1 MPAGVTSGVGSPPME
16 NGRQMESR
24 EGSMKL
30 IPVISPRPGGR
41 RVRRMPPLAIIAA
54 SLSVL
59 FPLAAA
65 APASPAAASTAPAST
80 APASTGA
87 ASPSCPW
94 LNQSL
99 PISQRVHLLLSKMT
113 LANEITMVEGQGTS
127 QPYVFYMAAQ
137 PSLCI
142 PALGLEDGPL
152 GVGDGLTGVTQLPS
166 GASLAATFDTSLA
179 RRYGAVIGQEEW
191 GKGAAVNLG
200 PTVNI
205 LRDPRWG
212 RSFEAFTEDPFL
224 NAALAVSEIR
234 GVQDQGEMSQVKH
247 FAAYNQETNRNT
259 PADDVI
265 VSNRTLHEIYL
276 PAFQQAVTRA
286 RVASVMCAYSVI
298 NGNFACQNP
307 YLETQVLRQRWGFP
321 GFVTSD
327 YAALHST
334 QGAVD
339 GTDMEQP
346 FNMFFGPA
354 LQTDVEN
361 GTIPKSVVDTMV
373 SRIATEM
380 FRFGIFNHPP
390 TGTTGATVTTAAHQA
405 VAARV
410 AEDGTVLLKNDG
422 GVLPLPAAHA
432 GTVAVI
438 GPAAS
443 AAPAPTGGGSAF
455 VTAPFSVTPLQGLQ
469 AAAGPGTSVVYQQG
483 LPTDTSLPAI
493 PAAALSPAYA
503 PTPLGGSYTGTLT
516 APETGTYVL
525 AITNPCGCYNAT
537 ILSLDGTEIL
547 SDPSTPP
554 VHTFSAAVQLQA
566 GHTYQI
572 QISGNSSALTWAT
585 PSALAP
591 GISQAAA
598 AARSAST
605 AVVVVSDD
613 TETEAADRPGL
624 GLPSAQDELISA
636 VAAAN
641 PHTVVVID
649 AGAPVTMPWLGQV
662 AAVVD
667 AWYPGE
673 SNGAALASVLYGATD
688 PSGHLPVTFP
698 SSLFQVPAS
707 TPAQFPGVGGQV
719 QYSEGIDVGYRWY
732 DARNLTPLFPFG
744 YGLSYTGFAF
754 SNLRVTPP
762 QLAGRGAPVTV
773 TARVT
778 NTGPVTGAEVAQL
791 YLGDPAA
798 AGEPPR
804 QLKGFQ
810 KVTLRPGQS
819 AVVSFT
825 LDRHDLSYWND
836 SANGWVVP
844 DGGFRVYVGD
854 SSALSGLPLRGGFTV
869 TG

>member
-1 MPAGVTSGVGSPPME
+1 PRRRWPPARCPLASPHAPLAVRSVPTLPGNGRCPPRPAPGRPPGRPERRKIFIDYSPVTLKIYGSFMPAGVTSGVGSPPME

-41 RVRRMPPLAIIAA
+41 RARRMTPLAIIAA

-65 APASPAAASTAPAST
+65 APASPAAASTAPASTAPAST

-113 LANEITMVEGQGTS
+113 LANEITMVEGQGTA

-142 PALGLEDGPL
+142 PAMGLEDGPL

-166 GASLAATFDTSLA
+166 GASLAATFATSLA

-191 GKGAAVNLG
+191 GKCAAVNLG
-200 PTVNI
+200 PNVNI

-247 FAAYNQETNRNT
+247 FDAYNQETNRNT

-525 AITNPCGCYNAT
+525 AI
-537 ILSLDGTEIL
+537 
-547 SDPSTPP
+547 
-554 VHTFSAAVQLQA
+554 
-566 GHTYQI
+566 
-572 QISGNSSALTWAT
+572 
-585 PSALAP
+585 
-591 GISQAAA
+591 
-598 AARSAST
+598 
-605 AVVVVSDD
+605 
-613 TETEAADRPGL
+613 
-624 GLPSAQDELISA
+624 
-636 VAAAN
+636 
-641 PHTVVVID
+641 
-649 AGAPVTMPWLGQV
+649 
-662 AAVVD
+662 
-667 AWYPGE
+667 
-673 SNGAALASVLYGATD
+673 
-688 PSGHLPVTFP
+688 
-698 SSLFQVPAS
+698 
-707 TPAQFPGVGGQV
+707 
-719 QYSEGIDVGYRWY
+719 
-732 DARNLTPLFPFG
+732 
-744 YGLSYTGFAF
+744 
-754 SNLRVTPP
+754 
-762 QLAGRGAPVTV
+762 
-773 TARVT
+773 
-778 NTGPVTGAEVAQL
+778 
-791 YLGDPAA
+791 
-798 AGEPPR
+798 
-804 QLKGFQ
+804 
-810 KVTLRPGQS
+810 
-819 AVVSFT
+819 
-825 LDRHDLSYWND
+825 
-836 SANGWVVP
+836 
-844 DGGFRVYVGD
+844 
-854 SSALSGLPLRGGFTV
+854 
-869 TG
+869 

>member
-1 MPAGVTSGVGSPPME
+1 
-16 NGRQMESR
+16 
-24 EGSMKL
+24 
-30 IPVISPRPGGR
+30 
-41 RVRRMPPLAIIAA
+41 
-54 SLSVL
+54 
-59 FPLAAA
+59 
-65 APASPAAASTAPAST
+65 
-80 APASTGA
+80 
-87 ASPSCPW
+87 
-94 LNQSL
+94 
-99 PISQRVHLLLSKMT
+99 
-113 LANEITMVEGQGTS
+113 
-127 QPYVFYMAAQ
+127 
-137 PSLCI
+137 
-142 PALGLEDGPL
+142 
-152 GVGDGLTGVTQLPS
+152 
-166 GASLAATFDTSLA
+166 
-179 RRYGAVIGQEEW
+179 
-191 GKGAAVNLG
+191 
-200 PTVNI
+200 
-205 LRDPRWG
+205 
-212 RSFEAFTEDPFL
+212 
-224 NAALAVSEIR
+224 
-234 GVQDQGEMSQVKH
+234 
-247 FAAYNQETNRNT
+247 
-259 PADDVI
+259 
-265 VSNRTLHEIYL
+265 
-276 PAFQQAVTRA
+276 
-286 RVASVMCAYSVI
+286 MCAYSVI

-390 TGTTGATVTTAAHQA
+390 TGTTSATVTTPAHQA

-432 GTVAVI
+432 DTVAVI

-537 ILSLDGTEIL
+537 TLSLDGTEIL

-591 GISQAAA
+591 GISQAVA

-636 VAAAN
+636 VAAVN

-698 SSLFQVPAS
+698 RSLSQVPAS
-707 TPAQFPGVGGQV
+707 TPASSPG
-719 QYSEGIDVGYRWY
+719 W
-732 DARNLTPLFPFG
+732 
-744 YGLSYTGFAF
+744 
-754 SNLRVTPP
+754 
-762 QLAGRGAPVTV
+762 AGRSSTPRASTSA
-773 TARVT
+773 TAGT
-778 NTGPVTGAEVAQL
+778 TGGTSPRCSRSGTGCPT
-791 YLGDPAA
+791 PAS
-798 AGEPPR
+798 P
-804 QLKGFQ
+804 
-810 KVTLRPGQS
+810 S
-819 AVVSFT
+819 AT
-825 LDRHDLSYWND
+825 C
-836 SANGWVVP
+836 A
-844 DGGFRVYVGD
+844 
-854 SSALSGLPLRGGFTV
+854 
-869 TG
+869 

>member
-1 MPAGVTSGVGSPPME
+1 ME
-16 NGRQMESR
+16 NGQQMESR

-30 IPVISPRPGGR
+30 IPVISPRRGGR

-59 FPLAAA
+59 FPLVAA
-65 APASPAAASTAPAST
+65 APASPAAATTAAAST
-80 APASTGA
+80 

-142 PALGLEDGPL
+142 PAMGLEDGPL

-224 NAALAVSEIR
+224 NAALAVSEIG
-234 GVQDQGEMSQVKH
+234 GVQAQGEMSQVKH

-259 PADDVI
+259 PADNVI

-286 RVASVMCAYSVI
+286 KVASVMCAYSVI

-390 TGTTGATVTTAAHQA
+390 TGTPGVTVTTPAHQA
-405 VAARV
+405 VAARI
-410 AEDGTVLLKNDG
+410 AEDGTVLLKNGG

-443 AAPAPTGGGSAF
+443 AAPTPTGGGSAF
-455 VTAPFSVTPLQGLQ
+455 VTAPFSVTPWQGLQ
-469 AAAGPGTSVVYQQG
+469 AAAGPGTNVVYQQG

-493 PAAALSPAYA
+493 PASALSPAYA
-503 PTPLGGSYTGTLT
+503 PTPLGGSYTGTLS

-525 AITNPCGCYNAT
+525 AITNPCGCYTAT
-537 ILSLDGTEIL
+537 TLSLDGTEIL

-554 VHTFSAAVQLQA
+554 VHTFSVAVQLQA

-673 SNGAALASVLYGATD
+673 SNGAALASVIYGATD

-698 SSLFQVPAS
+698 RSLSQVPAS

-732 DARNLTPLFPFG
+732 DAQNLTPLFPFG
-744 YGLSYTGFAF
+744 YGLSYTSFAF
-754 SNLRVTPP
+754 SDLRVTPS
-762 QLAGRGAPVTV
+762 QLVGRGALVHV

-791 YLGDPAA
+791 YLGDPAT

-810 KVTLRPGQS
+810 KVTLGPGRS

-825 LDRHDLSYWND
+825 LDGHDLSYWSD
-836 SANGWVVP
+836 PANGWVVP
-844 DGGFRVYVGD
+844 AGGFRVYVGD

-869 TG
+869 TGGS

>member
-1 MPAGVTSGVGSPPME
+1 
-16 NGRQMESR
+16 
-24 EGSMKL
+24 MKL
-30 IPVISPRPGGR
+30 IPVIGRRPGGR
-41 RVRRMPPLAIIAA
+41 RARRLPPFAAITA
-54 SLSVL
+54 SLAL
-59 FPLAAA
+59 LAPLSLPAPALASTALASTALAGTAHPGSAAA
-65 APASPAAASTAPAST
+65 AAA
-80 APASTGA
+80 GQA
-87 ASPSCPW
+87 ANPSCPW

-99 PISQRVHLLLSKMT
+99 PISQRVQLLLSKMT
-113 LANEITMVEGQGTS
+113 LANEITMVEGQGTA

-142 PALGLEDGPL
+142 PAIGLEDGPL

-179 RRYGAVIGQEEW
+179 SRYGAVIGQEEW

-224 NAALAVSEIR
+224 NAALAVHEIG
-234 GVQDQGEMSQVKH
+234 GVQAQGEMSQVKH

-276 PAFQQAVTRA
+276 PAFEQAVTQA
-286 RVASVMCAYSVI
+286 KVASVMCAYSVI

-307 YLETQVLRQRWGFP
+307 YLETRVLKQRWGFP

-327 YAALHST
+327 YTALHST

-346 FNMFFGPA
+346 FNIYFGAA
-354 LQTDVEN
+354 LQADVEN
-361 GTIPKSVVDTMV
+361 GTIPRSVVDNMV

-390 TGTTGATVTTAAHQA
+390 TGTTSASVTTPAHQA
-405 VAARV
+405 VSEHV
-410 AEDGTVLLKNDG
+410 AEEGTVLLKNDG
-422 GVLPLPAAHA
+422 GVLPLPAGRA

-443 AAPAPTGGGSAF
+443 AAPTPTGGGSAF

-493 PAAALSPAYA
+493 PAPALSPAYA

-537 ILSLDGTEIL
+537 TLSLDGTEIL
-547 SDPSTPP
+547 SNPSTPP
-554 VHTFSAAVQLQA
+554 VHTYSAAVQLQA

-598 AARSAST
+598 TARSARV

-613 TETEAADRPGL
+613 TETEAADRPDL
-624 GLPSAQDELISA
+624 SLPSAQDELISA

-649 AGAPVTMPWLGQV
+649 AGAPVAMPWLGQV

-673 SNGAALASVLYGATD
+673 SNGTALASVLYGATD

-698 SSLFQVPAS
+698 QSLSQVPAS
-707 TPAQFPGVGGQV
+707 TPAQFPGVGGKV
-719 QYSEGIDVGYRWY
+719 LYSEGIDVGYRWY

-744 YGLSYTGFAF
+744 YGLSYTSFAF
-754 SNLRVTPP
+754 SDLRVTPP
-762 QLAGRGAPVTV
+762 QLAGRGALVKV

-778 NTGPVTGAEVAQL
+778 NTGRVAGSEVAQL

-810 KVTLRPGQS
+810 RVALGPGQS
-819 AVVSFT
+819 GVVSFT
-825 LDRHDLSYWND
+825 LDAHDLSYWND
-836 SANGWVVP
+836 AANGWVVP
-844 DGGFRVYVGD
+844 PGGFRIYVGD

-869 TG
+869 TGGG